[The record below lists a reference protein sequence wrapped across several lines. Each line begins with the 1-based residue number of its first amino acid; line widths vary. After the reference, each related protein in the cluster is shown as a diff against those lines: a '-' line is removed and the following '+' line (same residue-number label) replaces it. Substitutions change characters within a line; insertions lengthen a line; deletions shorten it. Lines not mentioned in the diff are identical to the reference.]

1 MINTRI
7 TDGERNR
14 PSDLQNPLSDE
25 ERSTQQKQRS
35 ESLAR
40 FNESGMP
47 PEEVAEMVFEAIQ
60 EEKFYILTH
69 PSIKESVEERMQDI
83 LQERVP
89 VQKPLS
95 L

>member
-1 MINTRI
+1 
-7 TDGERNR
+7 
-14 PSDLQNPLSDE
+14 
-25 ERSTQQKQRS
+25 
-35 ESLAR
+35 
-40 FNESGMP
+40 MP